1 MNILRLAC
9 LCMLLATASARSQED
24 SAWASLRDPA
34 SSSLLLMPTGRTLPA
49 GTGCLGLAAPYIPY
63 GAYSVAEGVQIS
75 GGGVYI
81 FRNVLGSGQAYYSY
95 LFVKDAIFN
104 DGTTSIAIGAAAMF
118 WGQEHVHPAGTTWDR
133 VVLPGV
139 FAVTTIG
146 DRDNALS
153 LGVGFADIAGDF
165 SIGLNAGLLAGIG
178 LGYESRVSRACKLMT
193 EHFFDASSGNS
204 LHAFGARFFAAR
216 GAFDVGVIVL
226 PNGEIN
232 LETKKKQTRV
242 LPMLGISLLIG

>member
-1 MNILRLAC
+1 MSAIQFVC
-9 LCMLLATASARSQED
+9 LCLLLAVCTARSQED
-24 SAWASLRDPA
+24 SAAAPPRDPA
-34 SSSLLLMPTGRTLPA
+34 ACSLLLMPTGRTLPA
-49 GTGCLGLAAPYIPY
+49 GSGCFGLAAPYIPY
-63 GAYSVAEGVQIS
+63 GAFSVAEGVQIS
-75 GGGVYI
+75 AGGVYI
-81 FRNVLGSGQAYYSY
+81 FRNVLGTGQAYYSY
-95 LFVKDAIFN
+95 LFVKDAIYD
-104 DGTTSIAIGAAAMF
+104 DGITSIAIGAAAMF
-118 WGQEHVHPAGTTWDR
+118 WGQERVRPSGSSWDR

-178 LGYESRVSRACKLMT
+178 LGYESRVSRGCKLMT
-193 EHFFDASSGNS
+193 EHFFDASSMHS
-204 LHAFGARFFAAR
+204 MHAFGARFFAAR

-242 LPMLGISLLIG
+242 LPMLGISILIG